1 MTVLECLQGS
11 GARREIMFLKVNP
24 GHLGRLGGSH
34 ELFVIQVVPV
44 IRLGYV
50 DTYLGEVWLR
60 IVEWCISDRRT
71 SESVCL
77 AHSSIRNDLNPQCWF
92 LAFPDSNA

>member
-1 MTVLECLQGS
+1 MSVSWIEQNNLGNGLTSPIPDSFCVPCDLTVLECLQGS

-50 DTYLGEVWLR
+50 DTY
-60 IVEWCISDRRT
+60 
-71 SESVCL
+71 
-77 AHSSIRNDLNPQCWF
+77 
-92 LAFPDSNA
+92 